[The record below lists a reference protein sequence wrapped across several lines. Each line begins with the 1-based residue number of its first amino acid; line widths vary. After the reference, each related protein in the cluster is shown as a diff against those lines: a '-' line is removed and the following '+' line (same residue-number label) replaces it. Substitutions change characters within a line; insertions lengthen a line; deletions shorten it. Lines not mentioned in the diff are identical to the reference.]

1 MIEFEYSVIGVDPSL
16 SSTGLACHD
25 GRLETIKTKT
35 EWGDRR
41 LVHLSAGI
49 CDELGRIDMD
59 AWPVLA
65 ILEDL
70 PVNAMSAGKT
80 GQAQG
85 VIRLALAEAGESA
98 LALSI
103 APATLKKFATGKG
116 NANKAQMRERFQV
129 DTGTD
134 NKDDNQVDAYYLRQY
149 GLAIMASALEI
160 EDDYRLERLKPDGVQ
175 AHKERVK
182 TAWHI

>member
-35 EWGDRR
+35 EWGDKR

-49 CDELGRIDMD
+49 YDEMD
-59 AWPVLA
+59 RMGGEAWPVLA

-85 VIRLALAEAGESA
+85 VIRLVLADESA
-98 LALSI
+98 LVLSI
-103 APATLKKFATGKG
+103 APATLKKFATDSG

-149 GLAIMASALEI
+149 GLAIMASALGI

-182 TAWHI
+182 TAWKI

>member
-1 MIEFEYSVIGVDPSL
+1 MTEFEYNVLGIDPSL

-25 GRLETIKTKT
+25 GNLATIRTKAEQGDDRLIDLY
-35 EWGDRR
+35 WGIYSEIDRM
-41 LVHLSAGI
+41 GG
-49 CDELGRIDMD
+49 E

-85 VIRLALAEAGESA
+85 VIRLVLADDDV
-98 LALSI
+98 LTLSI
-103 APATLKKFATGKG
+103 APATLKKFATDNGRASKSEL
-116 NANKAQMRERFQV
+116 RERYQL
-129 DTGTD
+129 DTGGD

-149 GLAIMASALEI
+149 GLALVASVLEI
-160 EDDYRLERLKPDGVQ
+160 EDDYRLERLKPSGVQ
-175 AHKERVK
+175 AHKEKVK
-182 TAWHI
+182 AAWEI

>member
-1 MIEFEYSVIGVDPSL
+1 MIEFEYSVLGVDPSL
-16 SSTGLACHD
+16 SSTGLACYD
-25 GRLETIKTKT
+25 GKLETIKTKA

-41 LVHLSAGI
+41 LIHLHAGI
-49 CDELGRIDMD
+49 YDEVGRIGGE

-85 VIRLALAEAGESA
+85 VIRLVLADEDV
-98 LALSI
+98 LVLSI

-116 NANKAQMRERFQV
+116 NANKAQMRERFQA

>member
-1 MIEFEYSVIGVDPSL
+1 MTEFEYSVLGIDPSL
-16 SSTGLACHD
+16 SSTGLACHNGD
-25 GRLETIKTKT
+25 LVTIKTKAAQ
-35 EWGDRR
+35 GDKR
-41 LVHLSAGI
+41 LIDLHAGI
-49 CDELGRIDMD
+49 YDEVDRMGGE

-85 VIRLALAEAGESA
+85 VIRLVLADEDV

-103 APATLKKFATGKG
+103 APATLKKFATDKG

-149 GLAIMASALEI
+149 GLAIMASVLEI

-175 AHKERVK
+175 AHKERIK
-182 TAWHI
+182 TAWQI

>member
-35 EWGDRR
+35 EWGDKR

-49 CDELGRIDMD
+49 YDEMDRISMD
-59 AWPVLA
+59 APPALA

-85 VIRLALAEAGESA
+85 VIRLALLDEIA
-98 LALSI
+98 LVLSI

-149 GLAIMASALEI
+149 GLAIMASVLEI

-182 TAWHI
+182 TTWHI